1 MKLALFA
8 EVYPNKGSVQL
19 ARELYDASEMTG
31 SQSLV
36 MMEMLFAMKY
46 SKSSPAILEIKDG
59 YDIGRLAKIC
69 REAPI
74 IIEVID

>member
-1 MKLALFA
+1 MKLALYA
-8 EVYPNKGSVQL
+8 EIDPKKGGVQL

-31 SQSLV
+31 SQSLE

-46 SKSSPAILEIKDG
+46 NKSSPAILEIKDG
-59 YDIGRLAKIC
+59 YDIGRLVDIC